1 MATPKRP
8 EILAVDDLP
17 DNLFLLEVILEEQEN
32 YHLSCVDNGKAA
44 IERVEKSPPD
54 LILLDLMMPDI
65 DGCEVTR
72 RIRQNPDLPYI
83 PILLLTA
90 HDETSA
96 NQGLS
101 VGADSFIRKPFDVS
115 ILLKRMQRLLQ
126 QNCEH
131 VTQDHSRV
139 GSLS

>member
-1 MATPKRP
+1 MPTPKRP

-17 DNLFLLEVILEEQEN
+17 DNLFLLEAILEEQDN

-44 IERVEKSPPD
+44 IESVENSPPD

-90 HDETSA
+90 HDEASA
-96 NQGLS
+96 RKGLKA
-101 VGADSFIRKPFDVS
+101 GADSFICKPFDISV
-115 ILLKRMQRLLQ
+115 LLQHMQKLLQ
-126 QNCEH
+126 QNFCH
-131 VTQDHSRV
+131 HTAAPITTTAS
-139 GSLS
+139 